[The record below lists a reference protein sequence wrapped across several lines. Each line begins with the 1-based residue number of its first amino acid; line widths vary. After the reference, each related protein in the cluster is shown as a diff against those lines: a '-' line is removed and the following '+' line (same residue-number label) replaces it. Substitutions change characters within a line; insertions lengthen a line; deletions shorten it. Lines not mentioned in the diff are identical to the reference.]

1 MSKGHAVI
9 LVLMGAVFM
18 SFTGIFMRLIDSAGG
33 FQILFYRSFS
43 MVCMLGLLVCVRRRM
58 SPLRLVISLDSQD
71 LAIGFALSVAF
82 TAFVFAILFTSV
94 ASTLFILTATPL
106 IAASIA
112 WVWIREK
119 PHPFTWVA
127 MTFAACGVFL
137 MLGDGLSNGRIGGNL
152 LALVSAIAFS
162 IMLTIARKGEKT
174 DILGGTFVAGAL
186 AGLYGLLFSLTV
198 SNGLAVSRDDLLII
212 LAMGAFAIGLG
223 IGLVTWGTPYIPAA
237 EVSVLVLLESVLGPL
252 WVWLLNFEVVTR
264 LELAGGGIVFLS
276 VVILSAVTGRKSLAV
291 RSIWNK

>member
-1 MSKGHAVI
+1 MSKGQAVI
-9 LVLMGAVFM
+9 LVLLGAMFM

-33 FQILFYRSFS
+33 FQILFYRSIS
-43 MVCMLGLLVCVRRRM
+43 MVGMLTFLVCVRRRM
-58 SPLRLVISLDSQD
+58 SPLRLVSSLDRQD

-106 IAASIA
+106 IAASVA

-127 MTFAACGVFL
+127 MAVAASGVFL
-137 MLGDGLSNGRIGGNL
+137 MLGDGFFNGRIGGNL
-152 LALVSAIAFS
+152 LALVSAVSFS
-162 IMLTIARKGEKT
+162 IMLTIARKGRKT
-174 DILGGTFVAGAL
+174 DILGGTFIAGAL
-186 AGLYGLLFSLTV
+186 AGTYGLLFSLTL
-198 SNGLAVSRDDLLII
+198 GDGIAVSRHDLFLI
-212 LAMGAFAIGLG
+212 LVMGAFAVGLG

-237 EVSVLVLLESVLGPL
+237 EVSVLILLESVLGPF
-252 WVWLLNFEVVTR
+252 WVWLLKVEVVTS

-276 VVILSAVTGRKSLAV
+276 VIILSVVTGRQSLAV
-291 RSIWNK
+291 R